1 MSRPFIRALTG
12 ACVVLMLGGVT
23 AACSR
28 EQRGEPD
35 AKATAAPA
43 SSAPPEQAASPQPAM
58 KPDPPGGTGHRDAES
73 EAPHA
78 HEAAAGPV
86 VTLTPIERENIGLK
100 TAKAELRPFE
110 DVRRLPGVL
119 KPVPDRM
126 ALVTSRTA
134 GKVVDIHA
142 ALGQRVEKGEDLIE
156 VQSVEVEKLQLELLQ
171 TEARGRVESLKVE
184 TDLTQAQ
191 NKLRLA
197 QADADRN
204 RLLVDKGIGA
214 RKDFIAAENQL
225 QAVQNEIAGL
235 GRQIELARLSS
246 RAEVEGLIRQL
257 GLLGLPAAEI
267 ERMRRERA
275 LALLHIPAPI
285 SGTVVERP
293 AVLGQV
299 VEPTTT
305 LLKLVD
311 TSVLIA
317 EGSAPEDLVRELR
330 VGQAV
335 RVTVPTYPGERFE
348 GRISFIHPQIDPERR
363 AVHVW
368 AEIRNAGGRLKS
380 DMFVQ
385 LSVTVGGGSK
395 TLVIPTAALMSAEG
409 REFVFVET
417 PGGFKRADVLVGA
430 RNDEYVEI
438 KRGLEPGAAVITD
451 GKRQVY
457 TVFLAARSGAPA
469 LGGHTH

>member
-1 MSRPFIRALTG
+1 
-12 ACVVLMLGGVT
+12 
-23 AACSR
+23 
-28 EQRGEPD
+28 
-35 AKATAAPA
+35 
-43 SSAPPEQAASPQPAM
+43 
-58 KPDPPGGTGHRDAES
+58 
-73 EAPHA
+73 
-78 HEAAAGPV
+78 
-86 VTLTPIERENIGLK
+86 
-100 TAKAELRPFE
+100 
-110 DVRRLPGVL
+110 
-119 KPVPDRM
+119 
-126 ALVTSRTA
+126 
-134 GKVVDIHA
+134 
-142 ALGQRVEKGEDLIE
+142 

-171 TEARGRVESLKVE
+171 TEARGRVEILKLE

-225 QAVQNEIAGL
+225 QTVQNEIAGL
-235 GRQIELARLSS
+235 GRQIDLARLSS

-317 EGSAPEDLVRELR
+317 EGSAPEDLLRELR

-335 RVTVPTYPGERFE
+335 RVTVPTYPGERFD
-348 GRISFIHPQIDPERR
+348 GRITFIHPQIDPERR
-363 AVHVW
+363 VAHVW

-385 LSVTVGGGSK
+385 LSVTVGGGPK
-395 TLVIPTAALMSAEG
+395 TLVIPAAALMSAEG

-417 PGGFKRADVLVGA
+417 PAGLKRADVLVGA

-438 KRGLEPGAAVITD
+438 KRGLAPGAAVVTD

>member
-1 MSRPFIRALTG
+1 VPDWSGSIALIARG
-12 ACVVLMLGGVT
+12 VLLAVLMT
-23 AACSR
+23 ACSS
-28 EQRGEPD
+28 EKQAGTEPGHG
-35 AKATAAPA
+35 APGGGAATAAAPA
-43 SSAPPEQAASPQPAM
+43 PAPEASH
-58 KPDPPGGTGHRDAES
+58 GHAEG

-78 HEAAAGPV
+78 HEEVAGPAV
-86 VTLTPIERENIGLK
+86 PLTAVERANIGLK
-100 TAKAELRPFE
+100 TAEAERRPFE
-110 DVRRLPGVL
+110 DIRRLPGVL
-119 KPVPDRM
+119 KPVPDRV
-126 ALVTSRTA
+126 ALVTSRTS

-142 ALGQRVEKGEDLIE
+142 ALGQRVEKGQDLIE

-171 TEARGRVESLKVE
+171 AEARVRVEILKLE

-214 RKDFIAAENQL
+214 RKDLIAAENQL

-235 GRQIELARLSS
+235 GRQIELARIGS

-257 GLLGLPAAEI
+257 GLLGLPAADI
-267 ERMRRERA
+267 ERMRRERVVA
-275 LALLHIPAPI
+275 VLHIPAPI
-285 SGTVVERP
+285 GGTVVERP

-317 EGSAPEDLVRELR
+317 DGSAPEDLLRELR

-348 GRISFIHPQIDPERR
+348 GRITFIHPQIDPERR
-363 AVHVW
+363 AAQVW
-368 AEIRNAGGRLKS
+368 AEIRNTGGRLKP
-380 DMFVQ
+380 DMFVR
-385 LSVTVGGGSK
+385 LSVTVAGGPR
-395 TLVIPTAALMSAEG
+395 TLVVPAAALMSAEG

-417 PGGFKRADVLVGA
+417 PAGFKRADVLVGA
-430 RNDEYVEI
+430 RNDDYVEI
-438 KRGLEPGAAVITD
+438 KRGLAAGAAVVTD

-457 TVFLAARSGAPA
+457 TVFLAARSGGPA

>member
-1 MSRPFIRALTG
+1 MQDWSGSIALIARG
-12 ACVVLMLGGVT
+12 VLLAVLMT
-23 AACSR
+23 ACSS
-28 EQRGEPD
+28 EKQAGTERGHGAPSGR
-35 AKATAAPA
+35 AATAAAPA
-43 SSAPPEQAASPQPAM
+43 AAPEASH
-58 KPDPPGGTGHRDAES
+58 GHGEG

-78 HEAAAGPV
+78 HEQAAGPT
-86 VTLTPIERENIGLK
+86 VTLTAIERANIGLR
-100 TAKAELRPFE
+100 TAEAERRPFE

-119 KPVPDRM
+119 KPVPDRV
-126 ALVTSRTA
+126 ALVTSRTS

-142 ALGQRVEKGEDLIE
+142 ILGQRVEKGQDLIE

-171 TEARGRVESLKVE
+171 AEARVRVEILKLE
-184 TDLTQAQ
+184 TELTQAQ

-214 RKDFIAAENQL
+214 RKDLIAAENQL

-235 GRQIELARLSS
+235 GRQVELARIGS

-257 GLLGLPAAEI
+257 GLLGLPAADI
-267 ERMRRERA
+267 ERMRQERVVA
-275 LALLHIPAPI
+275 VLHIPAPI
-285 SGTVVERP
+285 GGTVVERP

-317 EGSAPEDLVRELR
+317 EGSAPEDLLRELR

-335 RVTVPTYPGERFE
+335 RVTVPAYPGERFE
-348 GRISFIHPQIDPERR
+348 GRITFIHPQIDPERR
-363 AVHVW
+363 AAQVW
-368 AEIRNAGGRLKS
+368 AEIRNAGGRLKP
-380 DMFVQ
+380 DMFVR
-385 LSVTVGGGSK
+385 LSVAVGGGPR
-395 TLVIPTAALMSAEG
+395 TLVVPAAALMSAEG

-417 PGGFKRADVLVGA
+417 PAGFTRADVLVGA
-430 RNDEYVEI
+430 RNDDYVEI
-438 KRGLEPGAAVITD
+438 KRGLAAGAAVVTD

-457 TVFLAARSGAPA
+457 TVFLAARSGGPA